1 MHLNC
6 SFLYGAE
13 TWTLRKVDQK
23 YLVGFEIVLLEKDGE
38 DQLDRSRE
46 KRRSRTLRGVKEDRN
61 IERNLQW
68 KKTNWIGHILHR
80 NRLLKRIIERKVE
93 GKMEVRGRG
102 GRRRKKLLD
111 DLEGTEIMLEMK
123 EETLDLTLG
132 GTCWKQLQITEW
144 MTVCMRTYGS

>member
-61 IERNLQW
+61 IEHNLQW
-68 KKTNWIGHILHR
+68 KKTNWIGHILRR
-80 NRLLKRIIERKVE
+80 NRLLKRITERKVE
-93 GKMEVRGRG
+93 GRMEVRGRR
-102 GRRRKKLLD
+102 GRRHKKLLD
-111 DLEGTEIMLEMK
+111 DLEGTEIILEMK

-132 GTCWKQLQITEW
+132 ELAENSY
-144 MTVCMRTYGS
+144 RLRNE